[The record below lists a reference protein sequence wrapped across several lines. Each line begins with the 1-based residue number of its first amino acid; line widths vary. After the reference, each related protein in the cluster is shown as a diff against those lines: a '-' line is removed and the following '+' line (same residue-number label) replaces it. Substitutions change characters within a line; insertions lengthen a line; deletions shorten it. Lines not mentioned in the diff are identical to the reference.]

1 MTQSGHGDGQRHPAA
16 RPAHEGVVLP
26 AEGSDPW
33 IPDTPAP
40 QQHTTPASGV
50 PWGEPWGPQGGA
62 GQAPPPSAPPTT
74 APGAVPL
81 PPEAPPTGAH
91 AAAPHQGGHPATPH
105 RGGHPAAPLPPA
117 GLPPQAAVPGA
128 YPPGMGPEAYPP
140 GAVPGAYASPV
151 NPEHPNP
158 APYPPAA
165 HPGPLPPVAG
175 ELVVPP
181 QAPPVGPGGG
191 AMPPPAQPGPQ
202 PYGAA
207 DATQLI
213 PPIAPGAPFA
223 PGTPSGSG
231 TPSGPG
237 AGDATQVI
245 APVPAGPPPPGP
257 GALPPEQS
265 YGAGAVDATQVIPPV
280 PAGGGDATQVIP
292 PVPTGPA
299 ADPPTTFLGTGRLGQ
314 QGPGR
319 GGEYGA
325 GRGAEPVT
333 QHLPP
338 VSDAAVPGEFDMLF
352 RAQAESG
359 AGWDDARHAP
369 GGAHGGRGGRGGRAS
384 RANREDREERRR
396 KSSQLA
402 VMGAV
407 IVACAV
413 LGLGVSAALFGPGD
427 DDAPKSTVDRNAPPP
442 SAPADAGTPPPS
454 PSAPSPSTAAA
465 DPVRTQAVALDK
477 LLADSN
483 SSRAA
488 VLRSVENI
496 KQCKELDRAASDLRA
511 AAKQR
516 RAMVTRLEGVSVDK
530 LPRNAELTAALKQAW
545 QSSAT
550 ADDHY
555 AAWATQVKGKK
566 GCKDD
571 RARSTR
577 STVAAN
583 RASGEATKAKR
594 QAAGYWNAIAAT
606 HDLPRRSGDQL

>member
-1 MTQSGHGDGQRHPAA
+1 MTQSGHGDGQQHPAA

-40 QQHTTPASGV
+40 RQHTTPASGV
-50 PWGEPWGPQGGA
+50 PWGEPWGPQGGP
-62 GQAPPPSAPPTT
+62 GQPPPPAPPVT
-74 APGAVPL
+74 GAVPL
-81 PPEAPPTGAH
+81 PPEAPPTGV
-91 AAAPHQGGHPATPH
+91 PHPQPRQGG
-105 RGGHPAAPLPPA
+105 
-117 GLPPQAAVPGA
+117 PGA
-128 YPPGMGPEAYPP
+128 ILPGTGPGP
-140 GAVPGAYASPV
+140 YASPV
-151 NPEHPNP
+151 DP
-158 APYPPAA
+158 AYPSQEPYPPAA

-175 ELVVPP
+175 ELAVPP
-181 QAPPVGPGGG
+181 QAPPVPPAGPGGG
-191 AMPPPAQPGPQ
+191 AVPPVQPLPDAVPPGPQ

-213 PPIAPGAPFA
+213 PPIAPGAP
-223 PGTPSGSG
+223 GM
-231 TPSGPG
+231 PG
-237 AGDATQVI
+237 AADATQVI
-245 APVPAGPPPPGP
+245 PPVAPGV
-257 GALPPEQS
+257 LPPEQS
-265 YGAGAVDATQVIPPV
+265 YGAVDATQVIPPV
-280 PAGGGDATQVIP
+280 APAGGDATQVIP
-292 PVPTGPA
+292 PVPTGPD
-299 ADPPTTFLGTGRLGQ
+299 ADPPTTFLGTGRLAQ
-314 QGPGR
+314 QGPG
-319 GGEYGA
+319 YGA
-325 GRGAEPVT
+325 GRGPEPVT

-338 VSDAAVPGEFDMLF
+338 VSGAAVPGEFDRLF

-359 AGWDDARHAP
+359 AERSDARYAP
-369 GGAHGGRGGRGGRAS
+369 PGPRGARGSRAS
-384 RANREDREERRR
+384 RGNREERRR

-413 LGLGVSAALFGPGD
+413 LGLGVSAALFGQGED
-427 DDAPKSTVDRNAPPP
+427 ESPKPTVDRNPAPP
-442 SAPADAGTPPPS
+442 SAPADAGTPPAS
-454 PSAPSPSTAAA
+454 VSAPSPSTAAP
-465 DPVRTQAVALDK
+465 DPVREQAVALDK

-496 KQCKELDRAASDLRA
+496 KQCKELDRAAEDLRA
-511 AAKQR
+511 AANQR
-516 RAMVTRLEGVSVDK
+516 RGMVTRLEGVSVDK

-545 QSSAT
+545 QASAT

-594 QAAGYWNAIAAT
+594 QAAGHWNAIAAA
-606 HDLPRRSGDQL
+606 HDLPRRSSDQL